1 MPIDKET
8 YKKISE
14 VSLDTPDLKRAER
27 NLLKFFELNHEDK
40 RFFPYLAEMGRL
52 FAVSQFLANYCIA
65 APKELLTALKE
76 TKEHITKEM
85 LLENWDKYEKLSIYF
100 EGVVQMTRPFVDE
113 AFAKVLETH
122 SLDEFNQKLHFP
134 DSNDR
139 IVKSLNEAIKL
150 RLKIIKTQKERE
162 QQA

>member
-1 MPIDKET
+1 MEGEFKVNVYEIMGTSTPAGRT
-8 YKKISE
+8 SE
-14 VSLDTPDLKRAER
+14 DGEPAGDTIK
-27 NLLKFFELNHEDK
+27 N
-40 RFFPYLAEMGRL
+40 
-52 FAVSQFLANYCIA
+52 I
-65 APKELLTALKE
+65 
-76 TKEHITKEM
+76 I
-85 LLENWDKYEKLSIYF
+85 LENWDKYEKISVYF

-139 IVKSLNEAIKL
+139 IVKSLNDAIKL
-150 RLKIIKTQKERE
+150 RLKIIKIQKERE

>member
-1 MPIDKET
+1 MEDEFKIDV
-8 YKKISE
+8 YKIMGTSTPAGRTSE
-14 VSLDTPDLKRAER
+14 DGEPAGDTIKSL
-27 NLLKFFELNHEDK
+27 
-40 RFFPYLAEMGRL
+40 
-52 FAVSQFLANYCIA
+52 I
-65 APKELLTALKE
+65 
-76 TKEHITKEM
+76 
-85 LLENWDKYEKLSIYF
+85 LENWDKYKKLSIYF

-139 IVKSLNEAIKL
+139 IVKSLNDAIKL

>member
-1 MPIDKET
+1 MEDEFKIDV
-8 YKKISE
+8 YKIMGTSTPAGRTSE
-14 VSLDTPDLKRAER
+14 DGEPAGDTIKSL
-27 NLLKFFELNHEDK
+27 
-40 RFFPYLAEMGRL
+40 
-52 FAVSQFLANYCIA
+52 I
-65 APKELLTALKE
+65 
-76 TKEHITKEM
+76 
-85 LLENWDKYEKLSIYF
+85 LENWDKYEKLSIYF
-100 EGVVQMTRPFVDE
+100 EGVVQMTKPFVDE
-113 AFAKVLETH
+113 AFGKVLETY

>member
-1 MPIDKET
+1 MEDEFKIDV
-8 YKKISE
+8 YKIMGTSTPAGRMSE
-14 VSLDTPDLKRAER
+14 DGEPAGDTIKSL
-27 NLLKFFELNHEDK
+27 
-40 RFFPYLAEMGRL
+40 
-52 FAVSQFLANYCIA
+52 I
-65 APKELLTALKE
+65 
-76 TKEHITKEM
+76 
-85 LLENWDKYEKLSIYF
+85 LENWDKYEKLSIYF

-139 IVKSLNEAIKL
+139 IVKSLNDAIKL
-150 RLKIIKTQKERE
+150 RLKIIKMHKERE

>member
-1 MPIDKET
+1 MEDEF
-8 YKKISE
+8 KIVVYEIMGTSTPAGRTSE
-14 VSLDTPDLKRAER
+14 GGEPAADTIK
-27 NLLKFFELNHEDK
+27 NL
-40 RFFPYLAEMGRL
+40 
-52 FAVSQFLANYCIA
+52 I
-65 APKELLTALKE
+65 
-76 TKEHITKEM
+76 
-85 LLENWDKYEKLSIYF
+85 LENWDKYKKLSIYL

-139 IVKSLNEAIKL
+139 IVKSLNDAIKL

>member
-1 MPIDKET
+1 MEDEFKIDV
-8 YKKISE
+8 YKIMGTSTPAGRMSE
-14 VSLDTPDLKRAER
+14 DGEPAGDTIKSL
-27 NLLKFFELNHEDK
+27 
-40 RFFPYLAEMGRL
+40 
-52 FAVSQFLANYCIA
+52 I
-65 APKELLTALKE
+65 
-76 TKEHITKEM
+76 
-85 LLENWDKYEKLSIYF
+85 LENWDKYEKLSIYF
-100 EGVVQMTRPFVDE
+100 EGVVQMTKPFVDE
-113 AFAKVLETH
+113 AFGKVLETH

>member
-1 MPIDKET
+1 MEGEFKIDVYEIMGT
-8 YKKISE
+8 STPAGRTSE
-14 VSLDTPDLKRAER
+14 DGEPAGDTIKSL
-27 NLLKFFELNHEDK
+27 
-40 RFFPYLAEMGRL
+40 
-52 FAVSQFLANYCIA
+52 I
-65 APKELLTALKE
+65 
-76 TKEHITKEM
+76 
-85 LLENWDKYEKLSIYF
+85 LENWDKYEKLSIYF

-139 IVKSLNEAIKL
+139 IVKSLNDAIKL

>member
-1 MPIDKET
+1 MEDEFKIDV
-8 YKKISE
+8 YKIMGTSTPAGRTSE
-14 VSLDTPDLKRAER
+14 DGEPAGDTIKSL
-27 NLLKFFELNHEDK
+27 
-40 RFFPYLAEMGRL
+40 
-52 FAVSQFLANYCIA
+52 I
-65 APKELLTALKE
+65 
-76 TKEHITKEM
+76 
-85 LLENWDKYEKLSIYF
+85 LENWDKYEKLSIYF

-139 IVKSLNEAIKL
+139 IVKSLNDAIKL
-150 RLKIIKTQKERE
+150 RLKIIKMHKERE

>member
-1 MPIDKET
+1 MEDEFKIDV
-8 YKKISE
+8 YKIMGTSTPAGRMSE
-14 VSLDTPDLKRAER
+14 DGEPAGDTIKSL
-27 NLLKFFELNHEDK
+27 
-40 RFFPYLAEMGRL
+40 
-52 FAVSQFLANYCIA
+52 I
-65 APKELLTALKE
+65 
-76 TKEHITKEM
+76 
-85 LLENWDKYEKLSIYF
+85 LENWDKYEKLSIYF

>member
-1 MPIDKET
+1 MGTSTPAGRT
-8 YKKISE
+8 SE
-14 VSLDTPDLKRAER
+14 DGEPAGDTIKSL
-27 NLLKFFELNHEDK
+27 
-40 RFFPYLAEMGRL
+40 
-52 FAVSQFLANYCIA
+52 I
-65 APKELLTALKE
+65 
-76 TKEHITKEM
+76 
-85 LLENWDKYEKLSIYF
+85 LENWDKYEKLSIYF
-100 EGVVQMTRPFVDE
+100 EGVVQMTKPFVDE
-113 AFAKVLETH
+113 AFGKVLETH

>member
-1 MPIDKET
+1 MEDEFKIDV
-8 YKKISE
+8 YKIMVTSTPAGRTSE
-14 VSLDTPDLKRAER
+14 DGEPAGDTIKSL
-27 NLLKFFELNHEDK
+27 
-40 RFFPYLAEMGRL
+40 
-52 FAVSQFLANYCIA
+52 I
-65 APKELLTALKE
+65 
-76 TKEHITKEM
+76 
-85 LLENWDKYEKLSIYF
+85 LENWDKYEKLSIYF

-139 IVKSLNEAIKL
+139 IVKSLNDAIKL

>member
-1 MPIDKET
+1 MEDEFKIDV
-8 YKKISE
+8 YKIMGTSTPAGRHSE
-14 VSLDTPDLKRAER
+14 DGEPAGDTIKSL
-27 NLLKFFELNHEDK
+27 
-40 RFFPYLAEMGRL
+40 
-52 FAVSQFLANYCIA
+52 I
-65 APKELLTALKE
+65 
-76 TKEHITKEM
+76 
-85 LLENWDKYEKLSIYF
+85 LENWDKYEKLSIYF

-139 IVKSLNEAIKL
+139 IVKSLNDAIKL

>member
-1 MPIDKET
+1 MEDEFKIDV
-8 YKKISE
+8 YKIMGTSTPAGRTSE
-14 VSLDTPDLKRAER
+14 DGEAAGDTIKSL
-27 NLLKFFELNHEDK
+27 
-40 RFFPYLAEMGRL
+40 
-52 FAVSQFLANYCIA
+52 I
-65 APKELLTALKE
+65 
-76 TKEHITKEM
+76 
-85 LLENWDKYEKLSIYF
+85 LENWDKYEKLSIYF

-139 IVKSLNEAIKL
+139 IVKSLNDAIKL
-150 RLKIIKTQKERE
+150 RLKIIRIQKERE

>member
-1 MPIDKET
+1 MEDEFKIDV
-8 YKKISE
+8 YKIMGTSTPAGRMSE
-14 VSLDTPDLKRAER
+14 DGEPAGDTIKSL
-27 NLLKFFELNHEDK
+27 
-40 RFFPYLAEMGRL
+40 
-52 FAVSQFLANYCIA
+52 I
-65 APKELLTALKE
+65 
-76 TKEHITKEM
+76 
-85 LLENWDKYEKLSIYF
+85 LENWDKYEKLSIYF

-139 IVKSLNEAIKL
+139 IVKSLNDAIKL
-150 RLKIIKTQKERE
+150 RLKIIKIQKERE

>member
-1 MPIDKET
+1 MEDEFKIDVYEIMDT
-8 YKKISE
+8 STPAGRTSE
-14 VSLDTPDLKRAER
+14 DGQPAGDTIQ
-27 NLLKFFELNHEDK
+27 NL
-40 RFFPYLAEMGRL
+40 
-52 FAVSQFLANYCIA
+52 I
-65 APKELLTALKE
+65 
-76 TKEHITKEM
+76 
-85 LLENWDKYEKLSIYF
+85 LENWDKYKKLSIYL

-150 RLKIIKTQKERE
+150 RLKIIKMHKERE